1 MVDQT
6 RGEFSRQAAAMATSS
21 AFNDERTLQRMG
33 SALAATVH
41 DRVLEVAC
49 GPGIVAAAI
58 APRVGE
64 LVCIDATA
72 KMIDLARKRLQD
84 GGVANALFLE
94 GLAEALPFS
103 AGSFAAVVTRLSL
116 HHFAVVPAVLAEFRR
131 VLQPGGQLLVAD
143 IVSSPDEQESR
154 LHNSLE
160 QLRDPSH
167 VRMLS
172 RDELFALLQS
182 SGFEPVAWESWE
194 QQRTFSEWARI
205 VADPTRTA
213 PLLEIMRTLSQ
224 AGLEA
229 GIRMRAT
236 DGDLAFVHTWQLV
249 AARVAGEP
257 AP

>member
-6 RGEFSRQAAAMATSS
+6 RQEFSRQAAAMAASS
-21 AFNDERTLQRMG
+21 AFNDERTLQRIG
-33 SALAATVH
+33 SALAATGH

-84 GGVANALFLE
+84 SGQAKALFLE

-103 AGSFAAVVTRLSL
+103 AGSFAALVTRLSL
-116 HHFAVVPAVLAEFRR
+116 HHFTDVPAVLAEFRR
-131 VLQPGGQLLVAD
+131 VLQPGGQLLVVD
-143 IVSSPDEQESR
+143 IVTSSDDHEAR

-172 RDELFALLQS
+172 RAELFAVLRS
-182 SGFEPVAWESWE
+182 SGFQPVAAESWE

-205 VADPTRTA
+205 VSDPTRTA
-213 PLLEIMRTLSQ
+213 PLLEIMQALSR

-229 GIRMRAT
+229 GISMRAT
-236 DGDLAFVHTWQLV
+236 DGDLSFVHTWQLV
-249 AARVAGEP
+249 SSRVADGP